1 MNIKIMF
8 NRALDLVDNS
18 IEWITVVLMA
28 FLLFLTFIN
37 VVGRY
42 VFKSSIYFSEE
53 LARFLFVWI
62 VFLGA
67 AIIIKD
73 KGHVAVTFLLENIK
87 GNIPKKTLEIIIN
100 LCGILFIAI
109 VFVGGY
115 RLAASM
121 NIYSSA
127 ALNIP
132 MGYVYWVI
140 PIGSAI
146 MMIHQ
151 LKIFASIF
159 HQENDTNQTDEVTQ

>member
-1 MNIKIMF
+1 MGVKELF
-8 NRALDLVDNS
+8 NRALDLVDRS
-18 IEWITVVLMA
+18 IEWLTVILMG
-28 FLLFLTFIN
+28 FLLMLTFLN

-42 VFKSSIYFSEE
+42 VFQNSIYFSDE

-73 KGHVAVTFLLENIK
+73 KGHVAVTFILENLK
-87 GNIPKKTLEIIIN
+87 GAVSKKILETIIS

-109 VFVGGY
+109 VFVGGWQ
-115 RLAASM
+115 LAASM
-121 NIYSSA
+121 NMYSSA
-127 ALNIP
+127 ALDIP
-132 MGYVYWVI
+132 MGYVYLVI

-151 LKIFASIF
+151 LKNLIAIFKT
-159 HQENDTNQTDEVTQ
+159 QEDKERTGEV